1 MGVDIKDLEKGSEG
15 CPAAKQVAET
25 TASPGSDGGGSKDP
39 QSLARS
45 GWTRTMLR
53 PSPGLVGEEWPAH
66 VRTGKELHSL
76 EGKDTCRC
84 PGERL
89 WITKG
94 GGGGLPRLCRP
105 PAPQQVPCSLP

>member
-15 CPAAKQVAET
+15 WT

-39 QSLARS
+39 ESPARS
-45 GWTRTMLR
+45 GWPRTMLR

-66 VRTGKELHSL
+66 VRAGKELHSL
-76 EGKDTCRC
+76 EGKDMQMSWGKTVDYKR
-84 PGERL
+84 
-89 WITKG
+89 G
-94 GGGGLPRLCRP
+94 GGPPRLCRP